1 MSLRPSSAYLDRF
14 NEASREGRLVVPCC
28 AGCGATMDYAQRL
41 CRCGIEGVRWMPASG
56 HAIVTAATVYHR
68 AYSNANADAFTPPYA
83 VIQLLLNEGV
93 RLTAHVPRIDTLP
106 PIGTAVRVALDPQG
120 RLTVLAPL
128 AQP

>member
-28 AGCGATMDYAQRL
+28 AACGATLDYAQRL

-56 HAIVTAATVYHR
+56 RAVVTAATVYHR
-68 AYSNANADAFTPPYA
+68 AYSNADAFAPPYA
-83 VIQLLLNEGV
+83 VIQLLLDEGV
-93 RLTAHVPRIDTLP
+93 RLTAHVPRVDALP
-106 PIGTAVRVALDPQG
+106 PIGAAVRVALEPSG
-120 RLTVLAPL
+120 RLTVLAPR